1 MGRIIDLDG
10 KPFSFDPEMQS
21 AVLDIPQIASRY
33 IEHPASGIT
42 PNRAAQC
49 LRGAERGDLIAQS
62 DLAADIEEKDTHL
75 FAELGKRRLAIQ
87 GVPWSIEPPP
97 NACANEKKD
106 AEMLDEYLHS
116 ADWFDAMLF
125 DATDAIL
132 KGYSCMEIEHGMLGK
147 MHIIRAIRWRDSGHF
162 C

>member
-49 LRGAERGDLIAQS
+49 LRGAE
-62 DLAADIEEKDTHL
+62 
-75 FAELGKRRLAIQ
+75 
-87 GVPWSIEPPP
+87 
-97 NACANEKKD
+97 
-106 AEMLDEYLHS
+106 
-116 ADWFDAMLF
+116 
-125 DATDAIL
+125 
-132 KGYSCMEIEHGMLGK
+132 
-147 MHIIRAIRWRDSGHF
+147 
-162 C
+162 

>member
-21 AVLDIPQIASRY
+21 AALDIPQIASRY

-75 FAELGKRRLAIQ
+75 LQSWA
-87 GVPWSIEPPP
+87 S
-97 NACANEKKD
+97 D
-106 AEMLDEYLHS
+106 ALPFRGALEY
-116 ADWFDAMLF
+116 
-125 DATDAIL
+125 
-132 KGYSCMEIEHGMLGK
+132 
-147 MHIIRAIRWRDSGHF
+147 
-162 C
+162 

>member
-1 MGRIIDLDG
+1 MGRIIDTDG

-62 DLAADIEEKDTHL
+62 DLAADIEEKRH
-75 FAELGKRRLAIQ
+75 
-87 GVPWSIEPPP
+87 PPFSG
-97 NACANEKKD
+97 AGQATSCHSGRA
-106 AEMLDEYLHS
+106 MEY
-116 ADWFDAMLF
+116 
-125 DATDAIL
+125 
-132 KGYSCMEIEHGMLGK
+132 
-147 MHIIRAIRWRDSGHF
+147 
-162 C
+162 